1 MNFFDQLQRATA
13 GDRAHV
19 YDAPLIRAAFAGQ
32 VTRADYRAFLG
43 QAYHH
48 VRHTVPLL
56 MACGARLGGEHEWLR
71 GRVAHYIAEELGH
84 QDWVLA
90 DIRAAGGDVDAVRD
104 GCPHPQTE
112 LLVAY
117 AYDTIQRR
125 NPVGFLGMVY
135 VLESTSTQLASGAA
149 ATLQTALGLP
159 AEAFTY
165 LTSHGALDVGHMG
178 FFQELVDR
186 LDAQTDRDALLHGA
200 HMFFRLYGDLLRSI
214 EPGSHCA

>member
-1 MNFFDQLQRATA
+1 MSFFDQLQRDTA
-13 GDRAHV
+13 GARAHV
-19 YDAPLIRAAFAGQ
+19 HDAPLIRAAFAGQ

-71 GRVAHYIAEELGH
+71 GKVAHYIAEELGH
-84 QDWVLA
+84 QDWVLD
-90 DIRAAGGDVDAVRD
+90 DIRAAGGNADAVRD

-117 AYDTIQRR
+117 AYDTIQRG
-125 NPVGFLGMVY
+125 NPVGFFGMVY

-149 ATLQTALGLP
+149 ATLQAALGLP

-165 LTSHGALDVGHMG
+165 LTSHGVLDVGHMG
-178 FFQELVDR
+178 LFQDLADR
-186 LDAQTDRDALLHGA
+186 LDRAADRDALLHGA
-200 HMFFRLYGDLLRSI
+200 RMFFRLYGDVLRSI